1 MNYGKTPTKKLFKL
15 TYDFHTVRNDTDTS
29 FEDKF
34 VTFRRRVL
42 WLIVQKDIK
51 VNNLSKLLLAK
62 AVAAQ
67 DETFPLDSQFGIFS
81 LEGKLML

>member
-1 MNYGKTPTKKLFKL
+1 M
-15 TYDFHTVRNDTDTS
+15 DTS

-51 VNNLSKLLLAK
+51 VNKLSKLLLAK

-81 LEGKLML
+81 LEGKLMFKTLYEWLISTNYNRKSTIKFRH